1 MSHNTT
7 ATRGI
12 APASLSLITLP
23 HMPKPPKT
31 YDPGVSLGMPASTDM
46 VHSPMTS
53 DEEDIFDLNM
63 VTMNMDFE
71 QAYLMYNKLQQKNFM
86 AQVDQLHKAQEL
98 SASMARTQ
106 QYVNSQRAQ
115 AVHAPATHISSS
127 VLGTSIA
134 TPQVMHAADP
144 PKSQEL
150 KDSVYFGGAN
160 NDDNDDSMDQFFTN
174 NESKAIERFLDN
186 LSGGR
191 LSNADTG
198 VTSVDSWCRSRE
210 DQDFFFADYF
220 VEEVKKE
227 ITNAFQHPA
236 VLSLRSFGTP
246 LNQTQMGVTQTA
258 MRAMNELQ
266 TDMAASPGPQPV
278 VKREISR
285 LSPHSDTYPRKRR
298 FSSESSESPDQASK
312 HNNGASK
319 ELLSDEQKRLN
330 HSLLEQKRRLLCREA
345 YERCLRLVT
354 NVEDYKREMAQAG
367 LGSQK
372 RKPSRKQFIKNG
384 LPNLSKHT
392 SLKKIST
399 EISKLQEQNNQLRV
413 LLAERV

>member
-86 AQVDQLHKAQEL
+86 AQVDQLRKAQEL

-198 VTSVDSWCRSRE
+198 VTSVDSWCRSR
-210 DQDFFFADYF
+210 
-220 VEEVKKE
+220 
-227 ITNAFQHPA
+227 AFQHPA